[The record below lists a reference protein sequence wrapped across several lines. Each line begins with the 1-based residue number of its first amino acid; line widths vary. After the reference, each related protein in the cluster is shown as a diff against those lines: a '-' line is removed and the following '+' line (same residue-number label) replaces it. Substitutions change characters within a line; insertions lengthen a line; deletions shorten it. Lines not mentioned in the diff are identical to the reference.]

1 MVLLKLLI
9 LTLTFYE
16 LIVDLDAKTCPK
28 GQRQIYRRGNINCES
43 CPNEFYQ
50 PEENPSQYC
59 KPCTRCETAKGSVVK
74 ENCTKVTNRKCQC
87 RGKFV
92 PSQSDSSIC
101 KCDIGFGLKDTGTE
115 IEHCIQYIKEMVFL
129 IIHNFFLPECL
140 MCDHGYFSTQIN
152 SPCEKWRECKSGVK
166 IPGTRT
172 SDVICNPELNPNEI
186 TPPISNKNVSLITRL
201 TTKHP
206 LEGAQTQRMH
216 STTTT
221 TTTTTTT
228 AIPSRDPTQD
238 TGNYI
243 GMALLI
249 FGIIGLLVLTALTC
263 KLHITPQPAVL
274 PKNDSLCRRP
284 VEESGDGSLSSL
296 KLYPGDH
303 YGDESV
309 N

>member
-1 MVLLKLLI
+1 MVLLKLL
-9 LTLTFYE
+9 LTLMFYE
-16 LIVDLDAKTCPK
+16 LIVDLDAQTCPK
-28 GQRQIYRRGNINCES
+28 GQRIYRRRNSGNINCEN
-43 CPNEFYQ
+43 CPNEYYQ
-50 PEENPSQYC
+50 PVENHSQYC
-59 KPCTRCETAKGSVVK
+59 KPCTRCDTAKGSVVK
-74 ENCTKVTNRKCQC
+74 ENCTKMTNRKCQC
-87 RGKFV
+87 RGQFV
-92 PSQSDSSIC
+92 PSENDSSIC
-101 KCDIGFGLKDTGTE
+101 KCDIGFGLKD
-115 IEHCIQYIKEMVFL
+115 K
-129 IIHNFFLPECL
+129 ECL
-140 MCDHGYFSTQIN
+140 MCDQGYFSTQIN

-172 SDVICNPELNPNEI
+172 SDVICNPELNPNDI
-186 TPPISNKNVSLITRL
+186 TPPTSNKNVSLIARL

-216 STTTT
+216 TTTT
-221 TTTTTTT
+221 TTTTTNTT
-228 AIPSRDPTQD
+228 AAPPAHTSPSRDHPSD
-238 TGNYI
+238 TGNYIDI

-249 FGIIGLLVLTALTC
+249 FGIIGLLVLTAVTC

-303 YGDESV
+303 CGDESV